1 MVDCVSLAIS
11 GRAQFGQNAP
21 TDNALGVRQP
31 DPQHRRL

>member
-21 TDNALGVRQP
+21 TDNALGVRHLTRGT
-31 DPQHRRL
+31 DA